1 MKKRKLFPILLT
13 ALALFSCSPDN
24 GGNNNNNNNNNQ
36 NNDDNNNNDNTDDNN
51 KNDDEEKV
59 DDYDENATHDGT
71 VNSPLSCK
79 EASTIASNLSSSG
92 SVKKYVYGIVSR
104 FYKDGISSSYGN
116 ATFYMKSADTEFLVW
131 RCKYYNGEK
140 FTTGSEF
147 NVGNKIILNATLI
160 NYEGKTPEADT
171 SSCIYSINGKT
182 KIDDSSDGTD
192 DNNNNNNDNTDSDE
206 KFPITDDVNE
216 YYKLVTD
223 DLTGGMNGTLRT
235 TLTKISKPKAS
246 YDYSSGLAQLL
257 PDSNE
262 DPNNSS
268 NMIYF
273 YTHKSVKKNAASTW
287 NREHTWPQSLSGG
300 LYGKSGA
307 GCDALHIMPTYNTTN
322 SKRGNL
328 KFGNCTNGTL
338 QTYEG
343 VNYAKTSGGYFEPM
357 DSVKG
362 DCARIVFY
370 MRTTYFASRNHSITN
385 VAQSIQTLLEWNKLD
400 PVDNL
405 ERMRNKVVFA
415 SKQNNR
421 NPFVD
426 HPEWVDKIFG

>member
-223 DLTGGMNGTLRT
+223 DLTG
-235 TLTKISKPKAS
+235 
-246 YDYSSGLAQLL
+246 
-257 PDSNE
+257 E
-262 DPNNSS
+262 
-268 NMIYF
+268 
-273 YTHKSVKKNAASTW
+273 
-287 NREHTWPQSLSGG
+287 
-300 LYGKSGA
+300 
-307 GCDALHIMPTYNTTN
+307 
-322 SKRGNL
+322 
-328 KFGNCTNGTL
+328 
-338 QTYEG
+338 
-343 VNYAKTSGGYFEPM
+343 
-357 DSVKG
+357 
-362 DCARIVFY
+362 
-370 MRTTYFASRNHSITN
+370 
-385 VAQSIQTLLEWNKLD
+385 
-400 PVDNL
+400 
-405 ERMRNKVVFA
+405 
-415 SKQNNR
+415 
-421 NPFVD
+421 
-426 HPEWVDKIFG
+426 

>member
-1 MKKRKLFPILLT
+1 MKKRRIFPILLT

-24 GGNNNNNNNNNQ
+24 GGNNNNNDNNNQ
-36 NNDDNNNNDNTDDNN
+36 DNNNDQTS
-51 KNDDEEKV
+51 
-59 DDYDENATHDGT
+59 YDENATHDGT
-71 VNSPLSCK
+71 VSSPLSCK
-79 EASTIASNLSSSG
+79 EASALASALSSSD
-92 SVKKYVYGIVSR
+92 SITKYVYGVVTS
-104 FYKDGISSSYGN
+104 FYKDGISPSYGN
-116 ATFYMKSADTEFLVW
+116 ATFYMKSADTELLVW
-131 RCKYYNGEK
+131 RCKYYNSEK

-147 NVGNKIILNATLI
+147 KVGDKIVLNATLI
-160 NYEGKTPEADT
+160 NYQGNTPEADVN
-171 SSCIYSINGKT
+171 SYIYSINGVT
-182 KIDDSSDGTD
+182 NGSDSSDNNNSG
-192 DNNNNNNDNTDSDE
+192 DNNNNNNNNNNTDSSE
-206 KFPITDDVNE
+206 KFP
-216 YYKLVTD
+216 VTD
-223 DLTGGMNGTLRT
+223 DINKYYELITDNLTGGMNGTLRT

-246 YDYSSGLAQLL
+246 YDYSDGLKQLL

-300 LYGKSGA
+300 LYGKSGG

-322 SKRGNL
+322 STRGNL
-328 KFGNCTNGTL
+328 KFGYCSNGTV

-343 VNYAKTSGGYFEPM
+343 VQYAKTSGGYFEPM

-370 MRTTYFASRNHSITN
+370 MWTTYFASRNHSITN
-385 VAQSIQTLLEWNKLD
+385 VAQSIQTMIEWNKID
-400 PVDNL
+400 PVDDL
-405 ERMRNKVVFA
+405 ERMRNKVVFG

-426 HPEWVDKIFG
+426 HPEWVEKIFG